1 LGSEY
6 VLPTKINLIEL
17 KNKYKLIRFAKR
29 ILERKRDFLRE
40 AVKSAILSLI
50 DVILFLREELLEFL
64 EFSYATYIK
73 YKEVMNAYA
82 LLSTEK
88 IKVLIKPVAKGGVS
102 VPEFEIVEG
111 RADKKAYPEGVRA
124 IIEKFRESLP
134 DMLKLVEIL
143 VELEIL
149 LREIEVANRI
159 VNTLEKVVIPTLEE
173 KISYINVMLSEM
185 MISELSS
192 LRVVI
197 SQVEGEKE

>member
-1 LGSEY
+1 
-6 VLPTKINLIEL
+6 
-17 KNKYKLIRFAKR
+17 
-29 ILERKRDFLRE
+29 
-40 AVKSAILSLI
+40 
-50 DVILFLREELLEFL
+50 
-64 EFSYATYIK
+64 
-73 YKEVMNAYA
+73 
-82 LLSTEK
+82 
-88 IKVLIKPVAKGGVS
+88 
-102 VPEFEIVEG
+102 
-111 RADKKAYPEGVRA
+111 
-124 IIEKFRESLP
+124 
-134 DMLKLVEIL
+134 MLKLVEIL